1 MTKSKLLFTGSALAV
16 LALVFITLYQIP
28 SLHSRIN
35 WRIDTS
41 LTYLRILL
49 NPAGAMPTP
58 LASLAQPRLTY
69 KHLPT
74 PTPGPTAIP
83 ALAEDPPAA
92 TPLPTATPTPTP
104 TLAPI
109 PASAEVPPPAHEKQ
123 DANNCGP
130 ATLTMYLRSYG
141 WKGDQYKIATLIKPD
156 TNDRNVNVDEL
167 LYFVQTQVG
176 WLNAEYRVG
185 GTLDELKRFIA
196 AGMPIMIEEESLIEK
211 QYWPGDDLWAGHY
224 LLLTAYDEAKGVF
237 TSQDSWLGPNLKVTY
252 SELDRRWQ
260 TFNRVYIMVYRPDQE
275 DAVKEIVGANWDEK
289 TSRANALKTAQLEAQ
304 ANPQNAFAWFNMG
317 TNLDYFERYTEAAQA
332 FDTARQ
338 VRLPQRMLRYQ
349 FGPFIAYFRSGRIDD
364 LKALA
369 EYALK
374 ITPNSEED
382 LLWYAW
388 ALYMKGDKVTALD
401 NVKKALKVDPGY
413 LDAQYALTFMSK

>member
-83 ALAEDPPAA
+83 ALADDPPAA

-141 WKGDQYKIATLIKPD
+141 WKGDQYKIAALIKPD

-167 LYFVQTQVG
+167 LYFVHTQVG

-275 DAVKEIVGANWDEK
+275 GAVKEIVGANWDEE

-349 FGPFIAYFRSGRIDD
+349 FGPFIAYFRAGRIDD